1 VVPCQGP
8 DDPAGP
14 VSERCMRW
22 KAFVYGM
29 I

>member
-14 VSERCMRW
+14 DSESRMRLEGLVFT
-22 KAFVYGM
+22 A
-29 I
+29 

>member
-1 VVPCQGP
+1 VVPCQEP

-14 VSERCMRW
+14 VSESCMRW
-22 KAFVYGM
+22 KAFVYRM